1 MFYILNLE
9 SSTEVC
15 SVALTKNGV
24 LYDLMENA
32 EGMNHARLMGAYVQ
46 EIINRNKLNFDML
59 SAVAV
64 SMGPGSYTGLRIGVS
79 LAKGICYA
87 NAIPLIAVSPLQ
99 AMSSFIIENKSRWNL
114 PDSGE
119 AAFCPMIDARR
130 MEVYMALY
138 DINNQELEGV
148 STKIVNE
155 NSFQELLEQQTVVFF
170 GNGSDKLNKLITHK
184 NAVFVPNI
192 KTSAQFMCSLANR
205 AFENKQFVDLA
216 YFEPFYLKDF
226 IAGVPKKTF

>member
-1 MFYILNLE
+1 MLFILNLE

-15 SVALTKNGV
+15 SVALSKNGE
-24 LYDLMENA
+24 LCDLIENA
-32 EGMNHARLMGAYVQ
+32 DGMNHARLMGVYIE
-46 EIINRNKLNFDML
+46 EIIKRNGLSFDML

-79 LAKGICYA
+79 LAKGLCYA
-87 NAIPLIAVSPLQ
+87 NNIPLIAVSPLQ
-99 AMSSFIIENKSRWNL
+99 SMSSFIIDNKSRWDL
-114 PDSGE
+114 PDSGGMV
-119 AAFCPMIDARR
+119 FCPMIDARR

-138 DINNQELEGV
+138 DNNNQELEGV

-155 NSFQELLEQQTVVFF
+155 NSFQELLDQQTVVFF
-170 GNGSDKLNKLITHK
+170 GNGSDKLSQLIIHK
-184 NAVFVPNI
+184 NALFIPNI

-205 AFENKQFVDLA
+205 AFENNQFVDLA

-226 IAGVPKKTF
+226 IAGVPKKSF